1 MNFKP
6 IHSVRGFA
14 LAQQLTVSVIFV
26 ILVTIAAPSCT
37 AHFQK
42 GRLTE
47 GVQTLSKYE
56 LAMET
61 YYLAN
66 GAYGEDD
73 ACGVSLPSSSE
84 LFTYACETDGEDFT
98 ATLKGHGA
106 LEGYQYVLDTSARPH
121 RTVMF
126 AGNQVSNGTCW
137 MTREAHC

>member
-14 LAQQLTVSVIFV
+14 SAQQLVVSVIFV

-37 AHFQK
+37 RHFQK
-42 GRLTE
+42 GHLSE
-47 GVQTLSKYE
+47 GVQSLSKYE
-56 LAMET
+56 LAMES

-66 GAYGEDD
+66 GAYGDEE
-73 ACGVSLPSSSE
+73 ACGVSLPSTSE

-98 ATLKGHGA
+98 ATLKGKGA
-106 LEGYQYVLDTSARPH
+106 LEGYQYVLDTSAKPH
-121 RTVMF
+121 KTVMF
-126 AGNQVSNGTCW
+126 DGSRVSSNACW